1 MKGQILVDCKICIV
15 QLNFV
20 WRNTTKRQTI
30 DERVCWRG
38 HGNRARG
45 KILKQNKG
53 NGQTTMHMLFAWS
66 SNRNFS
72 VWINKQTV
80 NTTQWQLPSQRKT
93 FFDKAFKQL
102 HFVLRFVKIGLGLDE
117 TFPPPPE
124 LDTKWFDEVFFEIL
138 ELQRNF
144 TGSSQFFMNLF
155 LYIQNEQDS
164 VSVVTSL
171 QNTWSS
177 RSFMK

>member
-20 WRNTTKRQTI
+20 WRNTGYKKTNYWWKSLLTRSREQSERKDIETKQRKRTN
-30 DERVCWRG
+30 D
-38 HGNRARG
+38 
-45 KILKQNKG
+45 
-53 NGQTTMHMLFAWS
+53 HMLFAWS

-72 VWINKQTV
+72 VWINKQAV

-93 FFDKAFKQL
+93 FFDKAFKWL

-144 TGSSQFFMNLF
+144 TGSSQFFMNLY
-155 LYIQNEQDS
+155 LYIRNEQDS
-164 VSVVTSL
+164 VRVVTSL
-171 QNTWSS
+171 QNTRSS